1 MTMSR
6 QTAKMMNDKV
16 MSTIKNSLND
26 ILKVSQEKKINAT
39 DMLGFVAFTIINSA
53 FEMDTREGHDMLY
66 QITKALEDGGHIG
79 VTEVNKE
86 NQTIH

>member
-1 MTMSR
+1 MSR
-6 QTAKMMNDKV
+6 EIAKMMNDKV
-16 MSTIKNSLND
+16 MSTIQNSLND

-39 DMLGFVAFTIINSA
+39 DMLGFVAFTILNSA
-53 FEMDTREGHDMLY
+53 FEMDSREGHAMLY

-86 NQTIH
+86 TKTLH